1 MAKDDALQFIIDARL
16 NKDGYIKDVKQI
28 ANLSKKYGEKIEE
41 YLAGGSK
48 LPKNIHMA
56 RGGKSAFA
64 LARVGKDIHKMSY
77 RIDNEQR
84 ATLEKQG
91 KISRIAVAKQFKYDV
106 PQMQL
111 QASALQA
118 KWDKEKEAIKI
129 AKEEERAN
137 KQAKKPLT
145 WTQKFWNSFKRIGF
159 YRLIRGF
166 FASLKNTFV
175 QGTQTLALFDKEAN
189 KSLSSIVTSVDKLK
203 ASVVVAFMPVV
214 DMIAPIFEDIANT
227 VVNVANEISKASSA
241 SKGLSEYTAV
251 SDEYMKDYANTVN
264 KVLTSFDKFETL
276 NGSSSNPLTKKNMSE
291 EEMAK
296 AQASTA
302 NNVLN
307 SIKGVAS
314 SVWDIIKTVA
324 RVVGEIW
331 KEIEPYAEDI
341 TFAIEKLVEVIG
353 KIVSKLAEWIGKA
366 IEWLNENGLMEEALY
381 AILAVIVLIE
391 AVKLAKWFSGVAK
404 SAKEFSGALGGIL
417 LFVGVFTIIY
427 DALNS
432 LKGTE
437 KIIVGLITAVV
448 GLAVALIALKEG
460 SKFGVV
466 GAIAGSAIALAG
478 IVASIKGASEIELF
492 ANGGIADKGS
502 LFIAN
507 EKGPELV
514 YSGHNNSSSIM
525 NIAQFKQAMVEAL
538 YEASDVFQNE
548 SGGVVL
554 NLDGAEIARSKRFKS
569 ELNRTNA
576 GLNLR

>member
-1 MAKDDALQFIIDARL
+1 MAKEDALEFIIEARL
-16 NKDGYIKDVKQI
+16 KKDKFIKECKQV
-28 ANLSKKYGEKIEE
+28 ANLSGKFGKIIEE
-41 YLAGGSK
+41 NLTAGK
-48 LPKNIHMA
+48 DLPKYMHKSED
-56 RGGKSAFA
+56 GKSAFA
-64 LARVGKDIHKMSY
+64 LAKVGKNIHKLSY
-77 RIDNEQR
+77 KISKDNK
-84 ATLEKQG
+84 ATLKGQG
-91 KISRIAVAKQFKYDV
+91 RVSKKDLARYFKYDL
-106 PQMQL
+106 PQMEL
-111 QASALQA
+111 QASALEG
-118 KWDKEKEAIKI
+118 KWQRDKEAQKL

-137 KQAKKPLT
+137 RQAKKPMS

-203 ASVVVAFMPVV
+203 ASVVVAFMPIV
-214 DMIAPIFEDIANT
+214 DMVAPIFEDIANT

-264 KVLTSFDKFETL
+264 KVLTSFDKFETV

-324 RVVGEIW
+324 KVVGEVW
-331 KEIEPYAEDI
+331 KEIEPYIDDI
-341 TFAIEKLVEVIG
+341 TLAIEKLVEVIG
-353 KIVSKLAEWIGKA
+353 KIVSRLAEWIGKA
-366 IEWLNENGLMEEALY
+366 IDWLNENGLMEEALY
-381 AILAVIVLIE
+381 SILAVILLIE

-437 KIIVGLITAVV
+437 KIIAGLITAVV
-448 GLAVALIALKEG
+448 GLAVALVALQEG

-492 ANGGIADKGS
+492 AKGGIAEKGN

-507 EKGPELV
+507 ERGPELV
-514 YSGHNNSSSIM
+514 YSGPNNSSSIM
-525 NIAQFKQAMVEAL
+525 NIQQFKQAMVEAL
-538 YEASDVFQNE
+538 YEASDVFQSQE
-548 SGGVVL
+548 GEVVL
-554 NLDGAEIARSKRFKS
+554 NLDGAEIARSKRFTN
-569 ELNRTNA
+569 EINRKNA
-576 GLNLR
+576 GINLR